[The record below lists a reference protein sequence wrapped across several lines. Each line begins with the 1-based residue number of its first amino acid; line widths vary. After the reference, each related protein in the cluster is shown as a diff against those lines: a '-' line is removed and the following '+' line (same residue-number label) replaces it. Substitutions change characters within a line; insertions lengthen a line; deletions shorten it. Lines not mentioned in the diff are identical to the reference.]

1 MRRCGIK
8 ERADCP
14 AGFSGFRKRNFCN
27 EYPKRYLQSGVFM
40 KKILFV
46 CGSMN
51 QTTQMHRI
59 SEWLGDYD
67 RYFTPFFSD
76 GLLGVAS
83 GMGLLEFTI
92 LGRKRSGR
100 AMQYLAEHDL
110 KLDIGGMGRH
120 YDLVVTCTD
129 LIVPKEIMRKKI
141 VLVQEGM
148 TEPETMLFHLARNF
162 RWVPR
167 WIAGTATTG
176 LSDAYEKFCVA
187 SEGYRDLFIRK
198 GVDPDKIE
206 VTSIPNFDDCAKYL
220 VNDFEHRDFV
230 LVCTSDN
237 RETFIYENRRRNIEK
252 YLAMAAGKQLVF
264 KLHPNENV
272 TRAVR
277 EIKTYAP
284 ESLVYAEGKT
294 EEMIAN
300 SSMLIAQFSS
310 TIFVG
315 SALNKPV
322 HCGLRPDELRALT
335 PLQNKSA
342 ARRIADVCR
351 NVIDG

>member
-1 MRRCGIK
+1 
-8 ERADCP
+8 
-14 AGFSGFRKRNFCN
+14 
-27 EYPKRYLQSGVFM
+27 M

-51 QTTQMHRI
+51 QTTQMHQI
-59 SEWLGDYD
+59 SEHLGDYD
-67 RYFTPFFSD
+67 QWFTPFFSD
-76 GLLGVAS
+76 GLLGKAS
-83 GMGLLEFTI
+83 DLGMLEFTI
-92 LGRKRSGR
+92 MGRKRAGR
-100 AMQYLAEHDL
+100 SIDYLVSHNL
-110 KLDIGGMGRH
+110 QLDIGGTLNE

-129 LIVPKEIMRKKI
+129 LIVPKHIKRRKI

-148 TEPETMLFHLARNF
+148 TEPETILFHLARNF

-167 WIAGTATTG
+167 WIAGTSTTG
-176 LSDAYEKFCVA
+176 LSDTYEKFCVA
-187 SEGYRDLFIRK
+187 SEGYRELFLRK
-198 GVDPDKIE
+198 GVNPSKIE
-206 VTSIPNFDDCAKYL
+206 VTSIPNFDNCERYL
-220 VNDFEHRDFV
+220 DNDFAYRDYV

-252 YLAMAAGKQLVF
+252 YLQMADGRQLLF

-272 TRAVR
+272 ERATR
-277 EIKTYAP
+277 EINLYAP
-284 ESLVYAEGKT
+284 GSLVFAEGRT

-300 SSMLIAQFSS
+300 SQMMIAQFSS

-322 HCGLRPDELRALT
+322 FCGLDPEHLKELT

-342 ARRIADVCR
+342 ARKISEVCR
-351 NVIDG
+351 QVIDG

>member
-1 MRRCGIK
+1 M
-8 ERADCP
+8 
-14 AGFSGFRKRNFCN
+14 
-27 EYPKRYLQSGVFM
+27 LM
-40 KKILFV
+40 KKILFI

-51 QTTQMHRI
+51 QTTQMHQI

-83 GMGLLEFTI
+83 GKGLLEFTI

-100 AMQYLAEHDL
+100 ALQYLLDNDL
-110 KLDIGGMGRH
+110 QLDTGGTGRD
-120 YDLVVTCTD
+120 YDLVITCTD
-129 LIVPKEIMRKKI
+129 LIVPKEIRRKKI

-148 TEPETMLFHLARNF
+148 TEPETVLYHLARNF

-167 WIAGTATTG
+167 WVAGTAMTG
-176 LSDAYEKFCVA
+176 LSDLYEKFCVA

-198 GVDPDKIE
+198 GVNPDKIV
-206 VTSIPNFDDCAKYL
+206 VTSIPNFDNCEQYL
-220 VNDFEHRDFV
+220 RNDFEYRDFV

-237 RETFIYENRRRNIEK
+237 RETFIYENRKKNIGK
-252 YLAMAAGKQLVF
+252 YLDMAGGHQLIF
-264 KLHPNENV
+264 KLHPNED
-272 TRAVR
+272 AVR
-277 EIKTYAP
+277 AIREIRNWAP
-284 ESLVYAEGKT
+284 ESLVFAEGKT

-300 SSMLIAQFSS
+300 SRMLIAQFSS

-315 SALNKPV
+315 SALNKTV
-322 HCGLRPDELRALT
+322 HCGLPPEELRALT

-351 NVIDG
+351 SVIDG